1 MNFHSNIKRINGNL
15 MIFNYPIQDDDDGPA
30 DWSDTKLLPDTP
42 NGMGFSRHTMY
53 TILIILQCVQLDRFT
68 PINSR
73 NIDYTFT

>member
-1 MNFHSNIKRINGNL
+1 MNFHSKIKRINGNL
-15 MIFNYPIQDDDDGPA
+15 MIFNHPIQDDDDGPA
-30 DWSDTKLLPDTP
+30 DWSDTKLLPDTL